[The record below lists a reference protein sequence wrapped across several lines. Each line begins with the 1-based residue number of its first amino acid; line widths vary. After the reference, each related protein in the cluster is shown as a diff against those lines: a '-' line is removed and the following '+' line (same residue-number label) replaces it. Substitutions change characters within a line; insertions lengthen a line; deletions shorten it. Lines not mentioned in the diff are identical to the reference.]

1 MKIHTLAER
10 TGLSAS
16 AIRFYEKQG
25 LLDSRHVRRGA
36 NNYRDYSE
44 AAVRHLEMIKKVQ
57 SVGFTLSELKEVVQ
71 AEEANAP
78 PLPKKIEL
86 LRHKLV
92 EIERKK
98 EELEQVQTH
107 IHRMLANKLALMG
120 AAEKGEV

>member
-71 AEEANAP
+71 AEEANA
-78 PLPKKIEL
+78 LRLCQRKSSFFAISWWRSRGKKRSWSRFRRIFTGCWPTNW
-86 LRHKLV
+86 H
-92 EIERKK
+92 
-98 EELEQVQTH
+98 
-107 IHRMLANKLALMG
+107 
-120 AAEKGEV
+120 

>member
-71 AEEANAP
+71 AEEANAL